1 MPTAL
6 RNHQAIYSLK
16 RGNYFPDILPT
27 IFYWPHHA
35 IAMLNRLMQLFVQFF
50 SQCMNLQHK
59 FSINSDRHTH
69 WKPSQRSLRGI
80 GKFQLLTPRMWKRAE
95 KNDEMLLWSFMC
107 DCYCQVISMRRR
119 DFFFWGVS
127 LTFYKFWKTRYLLTL
142 QSHPEDAIEPSWI
155 IRDRKLWEANALIM

>member
-27 IFYWPHHA
+27 IFYWPHNA

-50 SQCMNLQHK
+50 SQCMNLQRK
-59 FSINSDRHTH
+59 FSDNSDRHTH
-69 WKPSQRSLRGI
+69 WEPSKRSLPGI
-80 GKFQLLTPRMWKRAE
+80 GTFQLLTSRMWKRAE
-95 KNDEMLLWSFMC
+95 KNGHLCVIVIAKWSPWEG
-107 DCYCQVISMRRR
+107 VI
-119 DFFFWGVS
+119 FFWGVS

-142 QSHPEDAIEPSWI
+142 HSHPEDAIESSWI
-155 IRDRKLWEANALIM
+155 MGDRKLWEANAMIM